1 MMSAKLARRSRLTGG
16 SPARVKPKIEYSP
29 VFASPS
35 VNVTLAGELTLEAL
49 GRSSRPARVRLLAAP
64 QLLVV
69 SYAVEGS
76 HWPSLTEIGWGGAFA
91 LAYQAVI
98 VAAFSYWIWYNLMR
112 RYPVNLV
119 MPFMLLQ
126 PLIGAAAGVV
136 FRNEVITTPMIIGG
150 IGILIGVAIIIIR
163 RPAVIA
169 PSTKTGI

>member
-1 MMSAKLARRSRLTGG
+1 VVAAALVWSIANMQ
-16 SPARVKPKIEYSP
+16 VK
-29 VFASPS
+29 
-35 VNVTLAGELTLEAL
+35 AL
-49 GRSSRPARVRLLAAP
+49 GDEIDAVQLNGWIAILAAP

-69 SYAVEGS
+69 SYAAEGDR
-76 HWPSLTEIGWGGAFA
+76 WPGLSEIGWGGAFS

-112 RYPVNLV
+112 RYQVNLV

-136 FRNEVITTPMIIGG
+136 FRDEVITMPMIIGG

>member
-1 MMSAKLARRSRLTGG
+1 
-16 SPARVKPKIEYSP
+16 
-29 VFASPS
+29 
-35 VNVTLAGELTLEAL
+35 
-49 GRSSRPARVRLLAAP
+49 
-64 QLLVV
+64 
-69 SYAVEGS
+69 
-76 HWPSLTEIGWGGAFA
+76 
-91 LAYQAVI
+91 
-98 VAAFSYWIWYNLMR
+98 MR

-136 FRNEVITTPMIIGG
+136 FRDEVITMPMIIGG